1 MQSPY
6 MKGLTKR
13 NHEEIFP
20 ASPTLIENL
29 PLSNSTK
36 EKWLNKRRE
45 FLLAKSNSAYTYD
58 NRLRPYQNNDVN
70 FLKQF
75 NKGKGV
81 FNQQRVGKTPTTLV
95 TMRVKNQHRNVI
107 IVPKSTIHQWKKEY
121 SKWHGGKV
129 ITIKDSWNK
138 EKRVKA
144 YKEQEGTLIT
154 NYEKIRIDLAEI
166 IEYIAPLD
174 AIILDEA
181 HYLRNY
187 KGTGAN
193 ASTPMTVKA
202 IVQLRKY
209 ATDAYAL
216 TGTPTPNKE
225 ADICGILAFLYPDL
239 FRFYWPTVNYYFDVD
254 TKTNYNV
261 GKDYNMV
268 LGFKDL
274 YKEKEMLEFLE
285 TFSIQR
291 KRAEVMQWI
300 PEVDVETIKLDPTKK
315 QLKWYK
321 ELEEYFETEH
331 VVCENVLTTM
341 IAMRQIAHDPSVL
354 ELKSDNPKFEWIREH
369 IEDYPEKP
377 IVIVGSFSRILK
389 NLKEYLKKHNPR
401 LMFGETSS
409 QKRNEMINDFQ
420 SGKFNILI
428 ANIQVAKEG
437 ITLSRAEEIIFLDP
451 SLTYTDNEQMKDRF
465 LPTTPEEAINKEGQ
479 KIIHLLLRKS
489 IDMYIHRSLLK
500 KKSATD
506 IVNNYLKHLRKEV

>member
-1 MQSPY
+1 
-6 MKGLTKR
+6 MKGIAKR
-13 NHEEIFP
+13 NHEELFP
-20 ASPTLIENL
+20 ASPTLIEHINIA
-29 PLSNSTK
+29 NAIK
-36 EKWLNKRRE
+36 KKWLEKRKAH
-45 FLLAKSNSAYTYD
+45 LLAKEQSTYIYD

-70 FLKQF
+70 FLKQL

-95 TMRVKNQHRNVI
+95 TMRIKNQHRNII

-121 SKWHGGKV
+121 DKWHGGRQV
-129 ITIKDSWNK
+129 IIKDSWSK
-138 EKRVKA
+138 EKRIKA

-154 NYEKIRIDLAEI
+154 NYEKIRIDLEEI
-166 IEYIAPLD
+166 IEHLAPLD

-181 HYLRNY
+181 HYVRNY

-193 ASTPMTVKA
+193 ASTPMTVKS
-202 IVQLRKY
+202 IMHLRKH

-239 FRFYWPTVNYYFDVD
+239 FRFYWPTVNYYFNIE
-254 TKTNYNV
+254 TNTNYNV
-261 GKDYNMV
+261 GKEYNTV
-268 LGFKDL
+268 QNFKDA

-291 KRAEVMQWI
+291 KRSEVMQWL
-300 PEVDVETIKLDPTKK
+300 PEVDVETVKLEPTSK
-315 QLKWYK
+315 QIKWYK
-321 ELEEYFETEH
+321 ELEKYFETEH

-354 ELKSDNPKFEWIREH
+354 NLKSRNPKFEWLKDH
-369 IEDYPEKP
+369 IEDYPDKP
-377 IVIVGSFSRILK
+377 IVIVSSFSSILK
-389 NLKEYLKKHNPR
+389 NLKEYLKKYNPR

-409 QKRNEMINDFQ
+409 QRRNEMINDFQ
-420 SGKFNILI
+420 NNKFNILL

-479 KIIHLLLRKS
+479 KIIHLLLKKS
-489 IDMYIHRSLLK
+489 IDMYIARSLEK
-500 KKSATD
+500 KQKATD
-506 IVNNYLKHLRKEV
+506 IINNYLKYLKGEKI